1 MPLAARMFAQQIGLV
16 LFLAVA
22 GFQAGGR
29 LIEMLQ
35 QYGAAP
41 FLFAFGV
48 ALTPMVAMY
57 LLARFVFGMNLLE
70 ILGGTCGAMTSTA
83 GVGAITSRTDSEIPV
98 ISYAAAYP
106 AALVLMTVIA
116 QLVVR
121 LG

>member
-1 MPLAARMFAQQIGLV
+1 
-16 LFLAVA
+16 
-22 GFQAGGR
+22 
-29 LIEMLQ
+29 
-35 QYGAAP
+35 
-41 FLFAFGV
+41 
-48 ALTPMVAMY
+48 
-57 LLARFVFGMNLLE
+57 MNLLE